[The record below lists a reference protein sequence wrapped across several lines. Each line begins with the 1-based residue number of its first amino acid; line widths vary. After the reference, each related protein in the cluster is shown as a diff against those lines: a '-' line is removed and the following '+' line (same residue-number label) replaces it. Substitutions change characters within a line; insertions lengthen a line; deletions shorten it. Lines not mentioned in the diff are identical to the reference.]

1 MTGMRRSTIAILFC
15 AALAAVSCASKGA
28 PVSLVGTWKS
38 DKLVYMFDAD
48 GSCTQIDL
56 GMAGAYQNGKYKVTG
71 DRVDIAFDSGL
82 GLSYTF
88 RRLES
93 GNLQVTDGLTR
104 NSFEFARER

>member
-1 MTGMRRSTIAILFC
+1 MIRMHRGAVAILVC
-15 AALAAVSCASKGA
+15 AALAAVSCSSKSA
-28 PVSLVGTWKS
+28 PISLVGTWKS

-56 GMAGAYQNGKYKVTG
+56 GMAGAYQNGRYKATG
-71 DRVDIAFDSGL
+71 DRLDIAFDSGL

-88 RRLES
+88 RRLAS
-93 GNLQVTDGLTR
+93 GNLQVTDGMTR